1 MTDATSRQ
9 LIQLGN
15 LIEAESDPHGFYQRL
30 FEKWGV
36 IKQIGQGQID
46 DRTLITILAKEVNPW
61 AGEKV
66 KAVLAYPKSYK
77 PKSLETQIAVLVGYL
92 PGLDIQHVNANA
104 GTWEHFDQADGLCVV
119 PKPTVLAARLGIA
132 NPWVNF
138 GLLTEQGPIAALKA
152 QRPFTFWRAG
162 EMGSERYQ
170 LTKSAKDALMEL
182 ERRQMGDF
190 LVFPAQTGKLYG
202 GFSPRNSQWEIKHAT
217 SPWQWP
223 LPTYVGGWILYANPH
238 RLGKFEDLCT
248 DFPGAEYRLAADGTF
263 GEALCF
269 DWYDG
274 KLRCHYRSVAYPHED
289 FGSASGFG
297 W

>member
-15 LIEAESDPHGFYQRL
+15 LIEAESDPHGVYQGI
-30 FEKWGV
+30 FGNWGI
-36 IKQIGQGQID
+36 IKRIARGEVD
-46 DRTLITILAKEVNPW
+46 PSTLTELKKEVNQW
-61 AGEKV
+61 ASEKV
-66 KAVLAYPKSYK
+66 RPALVYPKGYK
-77 PKSLETQIAVLVGYL
+77 PTALADQVARLAAYL
-92 PGLDIQHVNANA
+92 PGLDTQFVTAIA
-104 GTWEHFDQADGLCVV
+104 GSWEHYDNADGLYVI
-119 PKPTVLAARLGIA
+119 PKPTVLAAKLGIA
-132 NPWVNF
+132 DPWENF
-138 GLLTEQGPIAALKA
+138 GTLTEKGPMAALES
-152 QRPFTFWRAG
+152 QRPFTFWRKG
-162 EMGSERYQ
+162 EMGPEKYQ
-170 LTKSAKDALMEL
+170 VAKAAKDALMEL

-238 RLGKFEDLCT
+238 RLGKFEDLCI
-248 DFPGAEYRLAADGTF
+248 DFPGDEYRLAADGTF